1 MSSLDRVTCLC
12 SQGMSCTTVLM
23 FGSFQNYRRGI
34 NHIFV
39 KVCLRFFCC
48 WMCRHTIFKPEQK
61 LCGACRR
68 VYKVLNKMNELE
80 IRSLV

>member
-1 MSSLDRVTCLC
+1 MPLLPGDELHNCAHVWKFSAELRK
-12 SQGMSCTTVLM
+12 
-23 FGSFQNYRRGI
+23 GI
-34 NHIFV
+34 NHIFG